1 MYLCRTVIFH
11 ILCHTIL
18 WKAMIIAVS
27 SSFFITFSTSRIIL
41 ARCRMFLSRY
51 HNCACNISLSW
62 CQYIVARLCY
72 QRYRSISFGVITLA
86 YLTYYTTSQIVFH
99 RASSTSTL
107 QKHGSYDDDG
117 KSSTS
122 SGIFDFLNFW
132 LSKFTLEVI
141 HPFIF
146 K

>member
-41 ARCRMFLSRY
+41 ARCSRMFLSRY

-99 RASSTSTL
+99 RAL
-107 QKHGSYDDDG
+107 HQHQRFKNHESYDYR
-117 KSSTS
+117 KPSAA
-122 SGIFDFLNFW
+122 SGICLR
-132 LSKFTLEVI
+132 LSELLTF
-141 HPFIF
+141 
-146 K
+146 

>member
-1 MYLCRTVIFH
+1 MYLWCRTVIFSYF
-11 ILCHTIL
+11 LCHTIL
-18 WKAMIIAVS
+18 WKSYDNCGVFVLLHHI
-27 SSFFITFSTSRIIL
+27 FL
-41 ARCRMFLSRY
+41 ARCRMLLSRY

-107 QKHGSYDDDG
+107 LQKHGSYDDDDG

-122 SGIFDFLNFW
+122 SGTLDFLNFW

>member
-41 ARCRMFLSRY
+41 ARCSRMFLSRY

-107 QKHGSYDDDG
+107 QKSWIILRLQ
-117 KSSTS
+117 KTLSSIRYLFKTFWT
-122 SGIFDFLNFW
+122 FDFLNSP
-132 LSKFTLEVI
+132 SK
-141 HPFIF
+141 
-146 K
+146 

>member
-1 MYLCRTVIFH
+1 MYLWCRTVIFSYF
-11 ILCHTIL
+11 LCHTIL
-18 WKAMIIAVS
+18 LWKSYDNCGVFVLLHHI
-27 SSFFITFSTSRIIL
+27 FL
-41 ARCRMFLSRY
+41 ARCRMLLSRY

-107 QKHGSYDDDG
+107 QKTWILQLRRKILNIIRY
-117 KSSTS
+117 STFWT
-122 SGIFDFLNFW
+122 FDFLNSP
-132 LSKFTLEVI
+132 SK
-141 HPFIF
+141 
-146 K
+146 